1 MVNGSSDTNMEKSLN
16 ETTSTGEGTPQRH
29 LMLHWEQFAL
39 ILSCTVLSLVIIFGN
54 VLVMAAFRI
63 NSRLR
68 TGTYKFLASLALSDF
83 LVGSISLPMWI
94 YISTNPSRL
103 PSQLMTVYLTLDIFS
118 SMASIS
124 HLMAISVERFIA
136 VSRPFLFERLSGR
149 QYNLTLMSVWL
160 YGAVVG
166 ALFPIQKQLALRKM
180 YAPAIFAAGFAL
192 PLLIISAMYV
202 GTFRVARRLIHL
214 PPPHLFGESEHEN
227 EKKLMQQEYK
237 VALTLFIITSL
248 FFLLWLPQFTT
259 TMVAAFGMLRLPKDE
274 VGRIVAT
281 SKFLHYLN
289 SALNPFVY
297 AYRDKEMRRTFK
309 RLLTCV

>member
-1 MVNGSSDTNMEKSLN
+1 
-16 ETTSTGEGTPQRH
+16 
-29 LMLHWEQFAL
+29 
-39 ILSCTVLSLVIIFGN
+39 
-54 VLVMAAFRI
+54 
-63 NSRLR
+63 
-68 TGTYKFLASLALSDF
+68 
-83 LVGSISLPMWI
+83 
-94 YISTNPSRL
+94 
-103 PSQLMTVYLTLDIFS
+103 
-118 SMASIS
+118 
-124 HLMAISVERFIA
+124 
-136 VSRPFLFERLSGR
+136 
-149 QYNLTLMSVWL
+149 MSVWL

-180 YAPAIFAAGFAL
+180 YAPTIFAAGFAL

-281 SKFLHYLN
+281 SKFLHYVN